1 MISLAKE
8 GCEAATLRPPADCD
22 GVTMGKAS
30 YLPGARPYRPEA
42 VAEYT
47 AKGWWQGLT
56 YGDVLD
62 RSAAAAPQRL
72 AVIDAQARLTYA
84 ELKERVDRFGVALRG
99 LGIRRYDRVLLQLP
113 NRHEFLI
120 AFFAMHRIGAV
131 PVLSII
137 RHEQR
142 EVCSLASL
150 TAPVA
155 WIVALRD
162 GHRDFLPLIEAVRA
176 EATGLRHVIVL
187 TDGEAPPSGTVSMT
201 DLIDDVRRDGDLA
214 VGLGRFRPDA
224 NDVAFILP
232 TGGTTGAAKGVPR
245 THNSYLAN
253 VRYTGRDLGPGDVV
267 GLATPIGHSM
277 AQQGALGGAML
288 NAATLAIVESPRAEA
303 ILARIQRDRISNIGL
318 VPTQL
323 EDILSHADLASFDLS
338 CLRRVRTAG
347 AALRPETAAQAE
359 AFFRRFGAS
368 FGGGDFGSSEGPSAT
383 HVPGE
388 PPEVFRVSVGKPMCE
403 GDHWKV
409 IDEEERELPPNTEG
423 ELAVRGPL
431 VFTGYYRSEAENEE
445 VFTADGYFKLGDLGR
460 IDKAGYIYVTGRK
473 KDIIQRGGETIVPG
487 EIERLV
493 RLHPSVAAAAVVA
506 MPDARLGEKACA
518 YAVLKPA
525 AALSLDELVGFLK
538 ELGAGKLLLPEHLEV
553 VAELARTPVGKVD
566 KKALRQDIEAKLR
579 AAAKL

>member
-1 MISLAKE
+1 VISLAKE

-214 VGLGRFRPDA
+214 ADLGRFRPNA

-347 AALRPETAAQAE
+347 ADPPLNQQDVQFADQVIRAAVASLEKAYDLENAMLGQEQMRHLAETDPLTETFNRRALNQ
-359 AFFRRFGAS
+359 
-368 FGGGDFGSSEGPSAT
+368 
-383 HVPGE
+383 
-388 PPEVFRVSVGKPMCE
+388 KL
-403 GDHWKV
+403 
-409 IDEEERELPPNTEG
+409 EREGENVVLIAGAAAGVERWVTLEASDVLLRKAPAESGVMIANPPYGERIG
-423 ELAVRGPL
+423 ESEELARFYPKLGDAL
-431 VFTGYYRSEAENEE
+431 KQNFAGWNCFF
-445 VFTADGYFKLGDLGR
+445 FTADRRMEKLIRLQTSRRTPLYNG
-460 IDKAGYIYVTGRK
+460 
-473 KDIIQRGGETIVPG
+473 P
-487 EIERLV
+487 IECRLYEF
-493 RLHPSVAAAAVVA
+493 RVVA
-506 MPDARLGEKACA
+506 GSHR
-518 YAVLKPA
+518 
-525 AALSLDELVGFLK
+525 S
-538 ELGAGKLLLPEHLEV
+538 
-553 VAELARTPVGKVD
+553 
-566 KKALRQDIEAKLR
+566 
-579 AAAKL
+579 